1 MNAAPHATTPL
12 GPDRP
17 SGPLRIGVLVS
28 ATGANLGTLL
38 DLRDREPDA
47 FDVCLVA
54 SHGTTAKALDV
65 ARDAGVETW
74 TGDFDAHCGLASR
87 ATTPEDALRYR
98 RRAREWHDGLD
109 ARIAAWEAEH
119 GALDLVVLAYHRWIE
134 GALLDRFRGRMIN
147 QHPAD
152 LSVLD
157 ADGGR
162 LLTGKDPVRLAMAEG
177 HTTTRTS
184 CFVVDGTQDGG
195 AVLCMGPPVDVE
207 TRQATPDD
215 AWEQEL
221 RQKTLS
227 DRPCLEWTVR
237 AFAAG
242 RLALGADTHAD
253 GSRTVLIDGRPT
265 ALGGKRLG

>member
-1 MNAAPHATTPL
+1 MSAAQHRITPL
-12 GPDRP
+12 GPVRP

-38 DLRDREPDA
+38 GMRDREPDT

-54 SHGTTAKALDV
+54 SHGSTAKALDV

-74 TGDFDAHCGLASR
+74 TGDFDAHCGFVSQAVGREGL
-87 ATTPEDALRYR
+87 LRYR
-98 RRAREWHDGLD
+98 QRARAWHDALD
-109 ARIAAWEAEH
+109 ARIEAWEAEH
-119 GALDLVVLAYHRWIE
+119 GALDLIVLAYHRWIE
-134 GALLDRFRGRMIN
+134 GNLLDRFRGRMIN

-157 ADGGR
+157 AAGRR
-162 LLTGKDPVRLAMAEG
+162 LLVGKDPVRLAMAAG
-177 HTTTRTS
+177 HTATRTS

-207 TRQATPDD
+207 ARRATPED

-253 GSRTVLIDGRPT
+253 GSRAVMVDGRPT
-265 ALGGKRLG
+265 PLGGRRLG